1 MKYQLSQLKALIFNN
16 VILINIF
23 PLLLYQIFN
32 LIGNENQWNLYVE
45 WVIYFVFL
53 LFSSFYYFLYLSEK
67 LSDFIDKKIGKVKII
82 AFLFYIIISV
92 SITFSTNYFC
102 IYFHNQNSFNLV
114 QGNNVFE
121 IYLDFL
127 YYSIGLFLMNNNSSI
142 SATSLVAK
150 LFTATEIITSFV
162 MIIILFANFK
172 DLQNPF
178 NEHLE
183 NKNKNLKSNH

>member
-1 MKYQLSQLKALIFNN
+1 MKHQLSQLKTLIFNN
-16 VILINIF
+16 VILINMIPF
-23 PLLLYQIFN
+23 LFYLMFKK
-32 LIGNENQWNLYVE
+32 IGNEYQWGLYFE
-45 WVIYFVFL
+45 WFIYFVLL

-67 LSDFIDKKIGKVKII
+67 LSDFINKKIGKVKII

-92 SITFSTNYFC
+92 SITFSSYYFC
-102 IYFHNQNSFNLV
+102 IYLQNQNNFNLV
-114 QGNNVFE
+114 QGNGVIE

-150 LFTATEIITSFV
+150 LFTATEMITSFV

-172 DLQNPF
+172 DLKNPF
-178 NEHLE
+178 NEHLVS
-183 NKNKNLKSNH
+183 KDKDL